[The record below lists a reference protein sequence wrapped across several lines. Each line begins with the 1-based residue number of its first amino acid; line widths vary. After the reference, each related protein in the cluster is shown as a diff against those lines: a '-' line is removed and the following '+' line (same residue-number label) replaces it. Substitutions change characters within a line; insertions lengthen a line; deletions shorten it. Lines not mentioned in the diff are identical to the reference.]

1 MHVNLFALA
10 ALLGLAVGFD
20 LHTRRIPNCLVGV
33 GILAGFS
40 FSVGVWWSGTVH
52 AMVPSTP
59 LAAVAGLLTGFL
71 LFLPFHLLR
80 VLGAGDVKLMA
91 MVGVWLGPAA
101 TLQAT
106 VYVLLAGG
114 VLALAMACWT
124 GRLRRVLRN
133 VLHMIVSR
141 TAPALPMARAD
152 SSSAPAETARLT
164 GRLPYAV
171 AVAAGTAVQ
180 VMLTLTTPLR

>member
-1 MHVNLFALA
+1 MHANLFALA

-20 LHTRRIPNCLVGV
+20 LHTRRIPNRLVGV
-33 GILAGFS
+33 GILAGLS
-40 FSVGVWWSGTVH
+40 LSVGVWWSGTAL
-52 AMVPSTP
+52 AMVPSP
-59 LAAVAGLLTGFL
+59 LVAVAGLLTGFL

-133 VLHMIVSR
+133 VLHMIASR
-141 TAPALPMARAD
+141 TAPALPVARAD
-152 SSSAPAETARLT
+152 SSSAPSETARLT

-171 AVAAGTAVQ
+171 AIAAGTAVQ
-180 VMLTLTTPLR
+180 VTLTLTTPLR